1 MNSNNNPLYLN
12 SYSFSS
18 KFGYFDKIKS
28 NIEQGKLGLNI
39 GIPIGLPTLNY
50 FLGGLRKKKY
60 ILLGSNTG
68 VGKTAFVDYV
78 YIIYP
83 LFWLLKNKDTK
94 KKLKIIY
101 YSFEIDLDSKLIKW
115 ASLLLF
121 LDKGIIV
128 DPDIIISARR
138 KKNNLNEVEII
149 PEEIEQQILSLKP
162 YFDYIE
168 ENVEIIDTPMN
179 PTGIRKKVLDHFLN
193 NGVLEEEKIVY
204 KDTKTNKDVERIK
217 TTYIPYDNDLTTL
230 LVVDHYGL
238 LKLENVEGAGKN
250 KKSSIDKLSEYIIE
264 LRNKYELSA
273 ILISQFNRDISDV
286 GRHKQNKELRPQ
298 LEDFKETSTTSDDA
312 DIVLAP
318 FNPNR
323 YDITKYRDYDLTA
336 SFNSKILRWLFILKN
351 RGGKADVNIA
361 LRLLGECGYFEE
373 LLSKPP
379 ITLSTS
385 GMDDFYKDLG
395 NFKIDIIKKYKQV

>member
-1 MNSNNNPLYLN
+1 MSNEILHT
-12 SYSFSS
+12 S
-18 KFGYFDKIKS
+18 KYFDKIKS
-28 NIEQGKLGLNI
+28 NIDSGKLGLNI

-83 LFWLLKNKDTK
+83 IFWLFRNKDTK
-94 KKLKIIY
+94 KKLKVIY
-101 YSFEIDLDSKLIKW
+101 YSFEIDIDSKLIKW

-128 DPDIIISARR
+128 DPDVIISAKRQ
-138 KKNNLNEVEII
+138 KNNLNEVEII
-149 PEEIEQQILSLKP
+149 PEEIEMQILSLKP
-162 YFDYIE
+162 YFDHLE
-168 ENVEIIDTPMN
+168 ETVDIIDTPMN
-179 PTGIRKKVLDHFLN
+179 PTGIRKR
-193 NGVLEEEKIVY
+193 VLEHYMANGTLNEEKFSY
-204 KDTKTNKDVERIK
+204 KDNKTGEIVDRVK
-217 TTYIPYDNDLTTL
+217 TTYIPNNTELTTL

-250 KKSSIDKLSEYIIE
+250 KKSSIDKLSEYVIE

-286 GRHKQNKELRPQ
+286 GRQRQNKELRPQ
-298 LEDFKETSTTSDDA
+298 LEDFKETSATADDA

-323 YDITKYRDYDLTA
+323 YDITKYRNYDLTA

-379 ITLSTS
+379 ETLSTN
-385 GMDDFYKDLG
+385 GMDEFYKDLG
-395 NFKIDIIKKYKQV
+395 NFKIDIIKKYK